1 MIWCH
6 RGYMHKSLLFVRSNN
21 KPFNTYKLHTWLYAL
36 FILYYYLFLYFF
48 FRKTETQHWSLYTL
62 AVMMTKM
69 MMTTTLMLLM
79 MMMMMIVVNANSSSR
94 ALKGSLLSRPWVFA
108 HATFPGRVQR
118 SSHMRDRC
126 HVYHAKPSTVCF
138 VNLASTSLLLPTC
151 SSLISCLFHQS
162 LLQSLVQLWPL
173 TIFLRNKACRIH
185 QWISIVQARGISSL
199 IATVY

>member
-1 MIWCH
+1 M
-6 RGYMHKSLLFVRSNN
+6 
-21 KPFNTYKLHTWLYAL
+21 
-36 FILYYYLFLYFF
+36 LYYYFFLYCI
-48 FRKTETQHWSLYTL
+48 FRKTETQHCSLYTL
-62 AVMMTKM
+62 AVMMTIM
-69 MMTTTLMLLM
+69 MMTTMLML
-79 MMMMMIVVNANSSSR
+79 MMMIVVNAHSSSR

-108 HATFPGRVQR
+108 HATFLGRVQR

-126 HVYHAKPSTVCF
+126 HVYHAKPSTVFF

-162 LLQSLVQLWPL
+162 ILQSLVQLWPL